1 MKKLLTFA
9 MMALSCGVLFAE
21 DAAPQDMYIYWM
33 ISESPTYKHLDGSAY
48 PDIPAAK
55 IGSYA
60 RIGYNDGSSDHYLSL
75 YNSDMAEFND
85 VTAIDNVKGW
95 EVYAGKFD
103 ANNSYKFFVE
113 LLNGSGSD
121 AAVMMKSELVS
132 YQTLLSQ
139 GAISTMSG
147 MASGAES
154 AYAFSTFAVPEPT
167 SGLLLLLGVAGLA
180 LRRRKMQLA

>member
-33 ISESPTYKHLDGSAY
+33 ISENPTYKHLDGSAY
-48 PDIPAAK
+48 PDIPAEK

-60 RIGYNDGSSDHYLSL
+60 RIGYNDGSSDRYLSL
-75 YNSDMAEFND
+75 YDSDMTTFGD
-85 VTAIDNVKGW
+85 VTAINNVKGW
-95 EVYAGKFD
+95 EVYAGKFAAD
-103 ANNSYKFFVE
+103 NSFRFFVE

-132 YQTLLSQ
+132 YETLLNA